1 VEASPRDFSQET
13 IGALVDEVASD
24 AMSPGAGSIAALTA
38 ALAAAVTESVAL
50 LSKDS
55 AGDAEGA
62 AKGAADLRERLVLL
76 ANANADAYREAN
88 TSLARGEPD
97 EPMRDERLGSDLA
110 RAAYTPLSIAEVAAA
125 VADFAAALAAGANP
139 EVKPD
144 AVVAACLAEGA
155 ARGAAHLVKI
165 NLGMVPDDER
175 IHRAAEFAEAAAA
188 SREQALGV
196 KPR

>member
-1 VEASPRDFSQET
+1 METAPRDFTQET
-13 IGALVDEVASD
+13 IGGLLDEVTSERLA
-24 AMSPGAGSIAALTA
+24 PGAGSIAALTA

-50 LSKDS
+50 LSKER

-62 AKGAADLRERLVLL
+62 AKGAAGLRERLVLL
-76 ANANADAYREAN
+76 ANANADAYVEAN
-88 TSLARGEPD
+88 ASLAREAPD
-97 EPMRDERLGSDLA
+97 APMRDERLGSDLA
-110 RAAYTPLSIAEVAAA
+110 RAAYTPLSIAEVAAE
-125 VADFAAALAAGANP
+125 VAEFAAVLAKGGNP

-155 ARGAAHLVKI
+155 ARGAAHLVKV
-165 NLGMVPDDER
+165 NLGMVPEDDR
-175 IHRAAEFAEAAAA
+175 IQRAAEFAEAAAA